1 MKKMLIGF
9 VIGLAACLVIVVTI
23 SSQTKAAGDSSSAGT
38 AVVGD
43 ISALL
48 PDVGAIY
55 QSALGSP
62 YRQVETEIT
71 DPGIAAFFARYMAE
85 TGLDK
90 IGTP

>member
-1 MKKMLIGF
+1 MKKMFIGF
-9 VIGLAACLVIVVTI
+9 VIGLAACLIIVVTV
-23 SSQTKAAGDSSSAGT
+23 SSQTRAAGDTSTTDTTGI
-38 AVVGD
+38 GD

-55 QSALGSP
+55 KSALGSP
-62 YRQVETEIT
+62 YRQIETEIT

-90 IGTP
+90 VGEP